1 MLKFDGKEW
10 RNLEDQV
17 GYLTDAFQS
26 GKLIDE
32 LGIKV
37 LGVYTTL
44 AAALADI
51 SGPYEYGDAF
61 SIGAAKPYDLWIYT
75 RNIEGFFN
83 FGPFPAPGPKG
94 DKGDKGDKGEDGKKG
109 DRGERGPQGF
119 QGNPGVKGDKG
130 DTGAIGP
137 QGAQGLKGD
146 YGPAFK
152 VYATLATTSQLPTP
166 TEAIHNDGGGY
177 IIPDN
182 EGTKHLW
189 VISGSDSTNLQ
200 WIDIGTAGVG
210 PKGDDGADGIGLNTL
225 TDTNITLGDTTVQ
238 YSTDEGIS
246 LTSTMRQTYS
256 NGENHDSMVDLSIPV
271 VGTDGITIDKA
282 EQGEKIEISGKDL
295 VQKYIDPDKT
305 VYVANGNE
313 TQHYYLQ
320 DFKTTPINEM
330 IPTYVYAD
338 YTNPPTSDPGVVLY
352 TGTPATDYE
361 TANKKYVDD
370 NFIKRYVDITKPT
383 TPYVTATSLSADQ
396 HYLISQYGTNNSLVQ
411 RTSTGTIKAVSPT
424 ANDDVVTLNYL
435 NENAITAG
443 DVKTLFGNQSIIGT
457 GNIDLYQHFIQVSN
471 STLGIT
477 ANLIVYSSKNIKV
490 DSLTDL
496 KTLLGNT
503 FSYPVTSGKM
513 YSGWPTLITET
524 TLYSTDGT
532 NNRSESLSGFTFSDT
547 ITTI

>member
-17 GYLTDAFQS
+17 GYLTDAFHN

-44 AAALADI
+44 AAAMTSI
-51 SGPYEYGDAF
+51 PGPYEYGDAF
-61 SIGAAKPYDLWIYT
+61 SIGTKKPYDLYIYT
-75 RNIEGFFN
+75 RNIEDFFN

-137 QGAQGLKGD
+137 QGAQGIKGD

-152 VYATLATTSQLPTP
+152 VYGTPATTSQLPTP

-177 IIPDN
+177 MIPDN

-189 VISGSDSTNLQ
+189 VISGTNSTNLQ

-210 PKGDDGADGIGLNTL
+210 PKGDKGADGIGLNTL
-225 TDTNITLGDTTVQ
+225 TDTNLTLGDTTVQ

-246 LTSTMRQTYS
+246 LNSTMRQTYN
-256 NGENHDSMVDLSIPV
+256 NGDNHDSMLDLSIPV
-271 VGTDGITIDKA
+271 VGTDGIIIDKA
-282 EQGEKIEISGKDL
+282 EQGEKIEISGKNL
-295 VQKYIDPDKT
+295 IEKYTLETDPT
-305 VYVANGNE
+305 VYVAQNNDTE
-313 TQHYYLQ
+313 HYPLQ
-320 DFKTTPINEM
+320 TFNKTPAHGM
-330 IPTYVYAD
+330 IPTYIYTD
-338 YTNPPTSDPGVVLY
+338 YTDPPSADPGVVLY

-361 TANKKYVDD
+361 AANKKYVDS
-370 NFIKRYVDITKPT
+370 NFIKRFVDITKPT
-383 TPYVTATSLSADQ
+383 TYYVTGTNITGET
-396 HYLISQYGTNNSLVQ
+396 HYLVSASGGSRNTLVQ
-411 RTSTGTIKAVSPT
+411 RTDTGTIQAASPT
-424 ANDDVVTLNYL
+424 AADDLVTLKYL
-435 NENAITAG
+435 NENAVTAG
-443 DVKTLFGNQSIIGT
+443 NVKTLFGNQSIIGT
-457 GNIDLYQHFIQVSN
+457 GNIDLYQHFIQVNNSN
-471 STLGIT
+471 LNII
-477 ANLIVYSSKNIKV
+477 ANLIIYSSKNIKV

-503 FSYPVTSGKM
+503 FTYPVTSGKM
-513 YSGWPTLITET
+513 YSGWPTLITED
-524 TLYSTDGT
+524 TLYGT
-532 NNRSESLSGFTFSDT
+532 GATSSVSLAGFIFSDT
-547 ITTI
+547 VTTI